1 MTKIVAITNNKG
13 GVAKT
18 TTALNLGGGLAK
30 QGKRVLLIDLDPQSN
45 LSSAFRLDI
54 RSEDNIGNVL
64 LKRKSI
70 SDILHQGELMDI
82 LPASLQMIGL
92 EKELI
97 SATARESALNNA
109 LKKIKGNYDWILI
122 DCPPN
127 LGTYTANAF
136 VCSDF
141 YLVPFQTEFFSF
153 TGLSN
158 ILHFAE
164 AIQEDLN
171 PELELLGILLTKY
184 NDGQR
189 GNVPKAIAKEVRE
202 NEIVGNKVFKTSIR
216 QSIPLIESPMSGKT
230 IFEYAPESNGAK
242 DYQNLTEEILQMY
255 V

>member
-109 LKKIKGNYDWILI
+109 LK
-122 DCPPN
+122 
-127 LGTYTANAF
+127 
-136 VCSDF
+136 
-141 YLVPFQTEFFSF
+141 
-153 TGLSN
+153 
-158 ILHFAE
+158 
-164 AIQEDLN
+164 
-171 PELELLGILLTKY
+171 
-184 NDGQR
+184 
-189 GNVPKAIAKEVRE
+189 
-202 NEIVGNKVFKTSIR
+202 
-216 QSIPLIESPMSGKT
+216 
-230 IFEYAPESNGAK
+230 
-242 DYQNLTEEILQMY
+242 
-255 V
+255 